1 MSRQFRVAR
10 AVAIL
15 ALAFAWIASV
25 GATVVQYRATGAV
38 DWLGLFDP
46 LLFTVAAAFVFHR
59 VAQRERGGSA

>member
-10 AVAIL
+10 AIAFV
-15 ALAFAWIASV
+15 ALAFAWVASV
-25 GATVVQYRATGAV
+25 GATVVRYRATGAV

-59 VAQRERGGSA
+59 VARQERAGSA